1 MVAGDNCVNDSRHSE
16 KELCWV
22 APEQKELFWE
32 SWGEQHAVF
41 DTRSG
46 ETHLLPD
53 PTARVLQQLI
63 VRPGT
68 VKEVAESLCAE
79 SGEAFNEQ
87 SLEVVERLFRQ
98 LESAELIEKADT

>member
-1 MVAGDNCVNDSRHSE
+1 MAGDKSVNDSRHSE
-16 KELCWV
+16 TELRWV
-22 APEQKELFWE
+22 APEEKELFWE

-63 VRPGT
+63 VRPAT
-68 VKEVAESLCAE
+68 VKEVTEILCAE
-79 SGEAFNEQ
+79 SGEAFDER
-87 SLEVVERLFRQ
+87 SLEVVARHFRQ
-98 LESAELIEKADT
+98 LENVDLIENADT